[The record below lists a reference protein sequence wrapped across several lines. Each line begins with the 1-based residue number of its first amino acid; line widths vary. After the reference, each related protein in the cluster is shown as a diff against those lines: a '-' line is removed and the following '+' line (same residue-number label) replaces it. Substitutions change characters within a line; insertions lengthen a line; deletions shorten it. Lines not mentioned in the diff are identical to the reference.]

1 MTIIFFMTRVAV
13 IMAGGSGERF
23 WPLSRKLRPKQLL
36 RLTDPEKTML
46 QEAVDRISPLVGQE
60 NVYIATATHLENP
73 IRAAGIVPDSNVI
86 AEPDKRNTLGC
97 LSWVAAT
104 FLARGMI
111 DVSVAILTAD
121 HVIENPEKFQ
131 HTVGRALGLAEETGG
146 LVTMGITPTRPEI
159 GYGYIES
166 GAKFNEFAQ
175 SVTCY
180 REKPDL
186 ETAKGFLAAGNFYW
200 NSGMFFWTQ
209 NAFFKELCDTQPEA
223 VQLIHLMVSAIKGG
237 DTDKAVDEFRNIPNI
252 SIDYALMEKA
262 SRVYVVK
269 AEFPWD
275 DVGSFDSLFRTMPLD
290 EHGNVTIGNVTYT
303 DCTGCIFYND
313 SSRGALTAVG
323 LSNMILVQTDDVV
336 LAAPSTDAQ
345 RVKELV
351 ALMKDSSYL

>member
-1 MTIIFFMTRVAV
+1 
-13 IMAGGSGERF
+13 MAGGSGERF
-23 WPLSRKLRPKQLL
+23 WPLSRKLKPKQLL
-36 RLTDPEKTML
+36 RLTDPNKTML
-46 QEAVDRISPLVGQE
+46 QEAVDRIAPLVGRE
-60 NVYIATATHLENP
+60 NVYIATATHLETP

-104 FLARGMI
+104 FLSRGMD

-121 HVIENPEKFQ
+121 HVIESPDNFRE
-131 HTVGRALGLAEETGG
+131 TVDRAITLSESSGG
-146 LVTMGITPTRPEI
+146 LVTMGVTPVRPET

-166 GAKFNEFAQ
+166 GNDISEFAK
-175 SVTCY
+175 SVVRY

-186 ETAKGFLAAGNFYW
+186 ETAKQFVSAGNFYW

-209 NAFFKELCDTQPEA
+209 EAFFKELNDTQPET
-223 VQLIHLMVSAIKGG
+223 VSIINRMASALKAGNNETAIE
-237 DTDKAVDEFRNIPNI
+237 EFRNIPNI
-252 SIDYALMEKA
+252 SIDYALMERA
-262 SRVYVVK
+262 SQVYVVK

-275 DVGSFDSLFRTMPLD
+275 DVGAFDSLFRTMPHD
-290 EHGNVTIGNVTYT
+290 ENGNVSIGSVTAT

-313 SSRGALTAVG
+313 STNGVLTAVG
-323 LSNMILVQTDDVV
+323 LSDMILIQTDDVI

-351 ALMKDSSYL
+351 TLMKGSLHL

>member
-1 MTIIFFMTRVAV
+1 MRVAV

-36 RLTDPEKTML
+36 RLTDPSKTML
-46 QEAVDRISPLVGQE
+46 QEAVDRIAPLVGIE
-60 NVYIATATHLENP
+60 NVYIATATHLEEP
-73 IRAAGIVPDSNVI
+73 IRKAKIVPDSNVI

-97 LSWVAAT
+97 LCWVAAT
-104 FLARGMI
+104 FQARGMG

-121 HVIENPEKFQ
+121 HVIESPEVFRE
-131 HTVGRALGLAEETGG
+131 TVDRALSLSENTDG
-146 LVTMGITPTRPEI
+146 LVTMGVIPTRPET

-166 GAKFNEFAQ
+166 GADYNSFAK
-175 SVTCY
+175 SVVRY
-180 REKPDL
+180 REKPDI
-186 ETAKGFLAAGNFYW
+186 ETAKQFVADGNFYW

-209 NAFFKELCDTQPEA
+209 AAFIRELNDTHPEA
-223 VQLIHLMVSAIKGG
+223 VSLIDQMADSLRTGKK
-237 DTDKAVDEFRNIPNI
+237 DQAVDEFRKITNM

-262 SRVYVVK
+262 SKVYVVK

-275 DVGSFDSLFRTMPLD
+275 DVGSFDSLFRTMPVD
-290 EHGNVTIGNVTYT
+290 SNGNVVIGKVSVK

-313 SSRGALTAVG
+313 SFSGALTAVG
-323 LSNMILVQTDDVV
+323 LKDMILVQTDDVT

-351 ALMKDSSYL
+351 AIMLDPSFL